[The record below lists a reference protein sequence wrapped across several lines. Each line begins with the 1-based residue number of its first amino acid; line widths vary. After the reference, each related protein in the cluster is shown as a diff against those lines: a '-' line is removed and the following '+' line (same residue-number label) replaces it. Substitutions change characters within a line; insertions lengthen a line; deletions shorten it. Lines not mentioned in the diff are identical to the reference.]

1 MDILIVRELTGGI
14 YLGAH
19 KRAEDVE
26 GAGMNGASY
35 HLAQAHAHEPGRL
48 ERHPHSSAHTL
59 RGAPESMSDT

>member
-14 YLGAH
+14 YFGAH
-19 KRAEDVE
+19 ERTENVE
-26 GAGMNGASY
+26 GAGMNGAPH

-48 ERHPHSSAHTL
+48 ERHPHSLAHAP

>member
-1 MDILIVRELTGGI
+1 MDILIVRELTGSI

-26 GAGMNGASY
+26 GAGMNGASH
-35 HLAQAHAHEPGRL
+35 HLAQAHEPGRL
-48 ERHPHSSAHTL
+48 ERHPHSSAHAL